1 MAFDAYDRSL
11 DLLRA
16 LVPLLKRLDSID
28 PKLAD
33 QLRRAS
39 QSATLNISEG
49 NRRTGRDRRNRFRCA
64 LGSAAESASCLE
76 VAVALGYVDD
86 ATISPVLA
94 LIDRIRAMTYRMSS

>member
-16 LVPLLKRLDSID
+16 LVPLLKRLDAID

-33 QLRRAS
+33 QLRRAA

-64 LGSAAESASCLE
+64 LGSTAESASCLE
-76 VAVALGYVDD
+76 VAVALGYFDT
-86 ATISPVLA
+86 ATIAPTLELV
-94 LIDRIRAMTYRMSS
+94 DRIRAMTYRLSS